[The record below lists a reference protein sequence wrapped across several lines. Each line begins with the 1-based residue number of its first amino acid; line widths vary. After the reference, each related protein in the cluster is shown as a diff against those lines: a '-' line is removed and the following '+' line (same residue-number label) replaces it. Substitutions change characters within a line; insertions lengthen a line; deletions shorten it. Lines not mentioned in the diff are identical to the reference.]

1 MRLVFM
7 LLIGLV
13 AVSGCT
19 TMERTFMATD
29 LAKVSIGD
37 SKATVVA
44 ALGGVATPVAV
55 ATEDGHVVEI
65 LEFVEKPVFVG
76 RANDAFWSRYWTYF
90 VDGRLVSYEK
100 AYDADALAHEQWVDS
115 TLAQAATMDAFK
127 GTAVAPSK
135 VDVDIQ

>member
-1 MRLVFM
+1 MRQTLALVVA
-7 LLIGLV
+7 LV
-13 AVSGCT
+13 ALSGCT

-65 LEFVEKPVFVG
+65 LEFVEKPVFYG

-90 VDGRLVSYEK
+90 VDGQLVSYEK
-100 AYDADALAHEQWVDS
+100 AYDADALAHEQWVDE
-115 TLAQAATMDAFK
+115 TLAQAATMDAVK
-127 GTAVAPSK
+127 GTALAPYK
-135 VDVDIQ
+135 VDVDIE